1 MNEALYEDERDATLE
16 GLVRLIREETD
27 ALAEL
32 LPDALRRQW
41 TVSPVPKPREDT
53 AERAS
58 GDRSDPTGDT
68 ALDGRRLDVRES
80 VKRAEAI
87 LRESAVR
94 TRGVRLFMES
104 AVARYDGRQG

>member
-1 MNEALYEDERDATLE
+1 MTEALFASERDARLE

-32 LPDALRRQW
+32 LPAAVERQW

-53 AERAS
+53 AERSS
-58 GDRSDPTGDT
+58 GGRSDPTGDT

-80 VKRAEAI
+80 VRRAEA
-87 LRESAVR
+87 LLQESAVR
-94 TRGVRLFMES
+94 TRGIRLFMED
-104 AVARYDGRQG
+104 AIARYDGKQA

>member
-1 MNEALYEDERDATLE
+1 MTDALFEGDRDTRLE

-32 LPDALRRQW
+32 LPAAIGRQW
-41 TVSPVPKPREDT
+41 TVSPVPRPREDT

-58 GDRSDPTGDT
+58 GGRSDPTGDT

-80 VKRAEAI
+80 VRRAEA
-87 LRESAVR
+87 LLQESAVR
-94 TRGVRLFMES
+94 TRGIRLFMEE
-104 AVARYDGRQG
+104 AIARYDGEKA